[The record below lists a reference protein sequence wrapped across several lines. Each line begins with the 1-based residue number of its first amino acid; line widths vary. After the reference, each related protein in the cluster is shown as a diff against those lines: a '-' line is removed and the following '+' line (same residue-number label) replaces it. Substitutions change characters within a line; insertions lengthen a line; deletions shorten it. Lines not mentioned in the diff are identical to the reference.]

1 MMKNFVI
8 IMLVIWTTS
17 VGAQNQEI
25 EKTVEAFFAA
35 FHQRDTLKL
44 QTVCNENMMLQSISE
59 SVKGNKLSNESVRKF
74 YNSIATIPNDMIF
87 KEKIL
92 SYSIQIDGS
101 MAVAWTPYE
110 FYLNGKI
117 SHKGVNVFTLFKE
130 KDLWKIISIIDTR
143 RK

>member
-44 QTVCNENMMLQSISE
+44 QSVCSENMMLQSISE

-101 MAVAWTPYE
+101 MAIAWTPYE

>member
-8 IMLVIWTTS
+8 ILMIIWTSS

-44 QTVCNENMMLQSISE
+44 QSVCSENMMLQSISE

-101 MAVAWTPYE
+101 MAIAWTPYE

-117 SHKGVNVFTLFKE
+117 SHKGVNAFTLFKE
-130 KDLWKIISIIDTR
+130 KDVWKIISIIDTR